1 VFPLV
6 HPFAFDSIVGSLEY
20 FDQDR
25 QNRTGANRYFAG
37 TDAGALN
44 KTAQGTAMLQNMASM
59 RIEHI
64 ARMMAPAVES
74 LFTAV
79 WEIISKHANKALSI
93 KLRGAWTTVD
103 PQSWRTKR
111 DIRISVGVGAGNKE
125 SMMAQ
130 LSNMLGAQVQIGIP
144 LGLCGRDEIHATNV
158 ELAKLAGFANPLR
171 FWPDPSGKPAPP
183 QPPSP
188 EQIKAQAQLQI
199 EQAKLQADAQKFQ
212 MEQQAKFAE
221 LEKQHMLKI
230 EEIKANL
237 SLQAQ
242 NDERDAVKDIQ
253 KAALDVEKSRLSEEN
268 KRLIAEMQAAKD
280 KYVADL
286 QAQVTLAT
294 AQMAAPPQIDLKPIE
309 GGLKE
314 LTEYLQ
320 SPAEVVRDEGGRA
333 IGVKRGNVTKTI
345 KRSADGRVQGTQ

>member
-1 VFPLV
+1 
-6 HPFAFDSIVGSLEY
+6 
-20 FDQDR
+20 
-25 QNRTGANRYFAG
+25 
-37 TDAGALN
+37 
-44 KTAQGTAMLQNMASM
+44 
-59 RIEHI
+59 
-64 ARMMAPAVES
+64 MMAPAVES

-79 WEIISKHANKALSI
+79 WEIISKHANKPLAL
-93 KLRGAWTTVD
+93 KLKGSWTLVD
-103 PQSWRTKR
+103 PQAWRTKR

-144 LGLCGRDEIHATNV
+144 LGLVGREEIHATNV

-183 QPPSP
+183 PQPSP
-188 EQIKAQAQLQI
+188 EQIKAQSAMQIKQMELQNN
-199 EQAKLQADAQKFQ
+199 AQKFQ

-230 EEIKANL
+230 EEIRANL

-253 KAALDVEKSRLSEEN
+253 KAALDAEKARLAEEN
-268 KRLIAEMQAAKD
+268 KRSIAEMDAALE
-280 KYVADL
+280 KYKADL

-345 KRSADGRVQGTQ
+345 KRGADGRVQGTQ